1 VTSLTLGAW
10 PQAAA
15 GLLRYGPILLF
26 ARRRPRRV
34 RYAIDGVSGEGGE
47 KRSGDEAGR
56 EYPGCSEARP
66 IDEEI
71 Q

>member
-1 VTSLTLGAW
+1 
-10 PQAAA
+10 
-15 GLLRYGPILLF
+15 
-26 ARRRPRRV
+26 V